1 MSDRL
6 SKSAIVRA
14 VAEEA
19 AQRIT
24 RKVIA
29 ALQDMNDTI
38 VRR

>member
-24 RKVIA
+24 ARSLLCCK
-29 ALQDMNDTI
+29 T
-38 VRR
+38 